1 MSSPHFN
8 SVTAIGCLMIYT
20 HELLASFNNSRIYS
34 GDSRS
39 LCLVSSFLAII
50 SSLVLVSNYSNKAD
64 DS

>member
-8 SVTAIGCLMIYT
+8 SVTAIGGLMIYT

-39 LCLVSSFLAII
+39 LCLVSNFLTII
-50 SSLVLVSNYSNKAD
+50 LSLVHVGNYSDKAD